1 MDKSYMM
8 GHSFGKTGLFHHW
21 SPISDYS
28 SETRRKISDQL
39 PVPNGL
45 KIGISD
51 PEETDDEKSFSIPV
65 TFVPEETKMTKLFE
79 EYSTSRN
86 GDNSF
91 RLIKDILVEFDKT
104 HSFEL

>member
-39 PVPNGL
+39 PVPKEL
-45 KIGISD
+45 KIEIEE
-51 PEETDDEKSFSIPV
+51 PEDTDKKKSYSNSVKYIPKEK
-65 TFVPEETKMTKLFE
+65 KNKKK
-79 EYSTSRN
+79 
-86 GDNSF
+86 
-91 RLIKDILVEFDKT
+91 IKKKIVNFFL
-104 HSFEL
+104 

>member
-1 MDKSYMM
+1 MM

-45 KIGISD
+45 KIGIED
-51 PEETDDEKSFSIPV
+51 PDDTDDEKSF
-65 TFVPEETKMTKLFE
+65 
-79 EYSTSRN
+79 
-86 GDNSF
+86 
-91 RLIKDILVEFDKT
+91 
-104 HSFEL
+104 